1 MTVANFVVIFSAAS
15 FKTTSCYLVF
25 FVCFFLFLSPI
36 LPLFTNLKQ
45 IFTELVSLS
54 VSCIS
59 RCLMDEAIIAS
70 FSVKRNYK
78 QFQPL
83 LIQRDSTSGPT
94 LEFSIW
100 GEASHF
106 DEAYKVSLISSC

>member
-1 MTVANFVVIFSAAS
+1 MTVANFVVIFSPAS

-25 FVCFFLFLSPI
+25 FFLFLSPI

-70 FSVKRNYK
+70 FSAKRNYK
-78 QFQPL
+78 QSNHHYYSETQLQDP
-83 LIQRDSTSGPT
+83 
-94 LEFSIW
+94 
-100 GEASHF
+100 
-106 DEAYKVSLISSC
+106 C

>member
-15 FKTTSCYLVF
+15 FKTTSCYLVVF
-25 FVCFFLFLSPI
+25 FFCFFLFLSPI

-70 FSVKRNYK
+70 FSAKRNYK
-78 QFQPL
+78 QSNHHYYCETQLQDP
-83 LIQRDSTSGPT
+83 R
-94 LEFSIW
+94 
-100 GEASHF
+100 
-106 DEAYKVSLISSC
+106 